1 MPTVTTEVQDDVT
14 GAAGENATD
23 TTTAGGGTV
32 TNTTKGDKKSDGPMR
47 PTDPPL
53 PPPK

>member
-32 TNTTKGDKKSDGPMR
+32 TSSLR
-47 PTDPPL
+47 I
-53 PPPK
+53 